1 MTSLVSDLT
10 VRPITGPEELDL
22 FTRFPYMLNDELAG
36 DLAEGRR
43 VPEWMWVALDGDRL
57 VARLAFWALERG
69 DAPLLLD
76 VLDVDDADGEPDRT
90 AALEHL
96 LRTALGATL
105 PEGAVPPEYLRYV
118 SAGWRAVPVEHRAVT
133 ERMAAVEKT
142 GGSLLVERLRF
153 EWTKG
158 EVTPAPGDRLRF
170 REIRDE
176 REMRDL
182 MERALQG
189 SLDAHHRSET
199 ATKTPAEIVSDGFE
213 EEFARYSTPRSWWRI
228 ATLPD
233 GEPVGF
239 VLPARNAYHPIIGY
253 IAVLPEHRGYGY
265 IDDILA
271 EGTRVL
277 VEEGGVTYARA
288 STDLGNTPMA
298 AAFARAGYATIS
310 EVIDMT
316 WDAPL

>member
-1 MTSLVSDLT
+1 MTVAVSDLT
-10 VRPITGPEELDL
+10 IRPITGPEELDL
-22 FTRFPYMLNDELAG
+22 FNRLPYMLNTEFAD
-36 DLAEGRR
+36 DLSAGRR
-43 VPEWMWVALDGDRL
+43 RPEWMWLALDGDRL
-57 VARLAFWALERG
+57 VARLSFWARQSG

-76 VLDVDDADGEPDRT
+76 VFDVDDADEDLDRV

-96 LRTALGATL
+96 LRTAVAAAL

-118 SAGWRAVPVEHRAVT
+118 SADRGSDPVESRAVG

-153 EWTKG
+153 EWTAQ
-158 EVTPAPGDRLRF
+158 ETPPAPGDRLRF
-170 REIRDE
+170 RPMRDE

-182 MERALQG
+182 MERVLQG
-189 SLDAHHRSET
+189 SLDAHHRHEL
-199 ATKTPAEIVSDGFE
+199 ALKTPAEIVSDEFE
-213 EEFARYSTPRSWWRI
+213 EEFSRYPTPTSWWRI

-253 IAVLPEHRGYGY
+253 IAVLPEHRGHGY

-277 VEEGGVTYARA
+277 VEEGVSYIRA
-288 STDLGNTPMA
+288 ATDLGNTPMA
-298 AAFARAGYATIS
+298 AAFARAGYATLS
-310 EVIDMT
+310 GVVDMV